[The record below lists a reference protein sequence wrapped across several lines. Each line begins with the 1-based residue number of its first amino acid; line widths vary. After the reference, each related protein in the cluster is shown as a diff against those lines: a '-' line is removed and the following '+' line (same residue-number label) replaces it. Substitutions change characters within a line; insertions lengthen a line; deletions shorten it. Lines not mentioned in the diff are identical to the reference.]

1 MSTLALT
8 FPKPEASALQALQ
21 RGARQRRGLILGSA
35 FGFPLAFYG
44 LLLAVLMVRYGD
56 LPNYFTLYNWP
67 ANIWRIVEST
77 GSLADIVA
85 IAADEW
91 LIETGL
97 MNYDYGNGIAD
108 WSMSIVPHK
117 LVILML
123 TGALIGLNVAVLLE
137 LKAAVTLGQ
146 QALQIAGGLLASFG
160 ALGASI
166 PNTTVFSVVHCA
178 IPSWIG
184 SFAVLGID
192 QYDLYPIQPYGPL
205 ICAAGLLALTVS
217 ALLIAAGDRSAL
229 PSHELSPR
237 GSSC

>member
-1 MSTLALT
+1 MSTLALA
-8 FPKPEASALQALQ
+8 FPKPEASALQALLHSAGQ
-21 RGARQRRGLILGSA
+21 NRRLILGFA
-35 FGFPLAFYG
+35 FGFPVVFYG
-44 LLLAVLMVRYGD
+44 LLLAVLMIRYGD

-117 LVILML
+117 FVILIVA
-123 TGALIGLNVAVLLE
+123 GALIGLNVAAVLE
-137 LKAAVTLGQ
+137 PTAPVASGQ
-146 QALQIAGGLLASFG
+146 PVLQMAGGLLASFG

-178 IPSWIG
+178 IPSWVG

-205 ICAAGLLALTVS
+205 ICAAGLLTLIVS
-217 ALLIAAGDRSAL
+217 ALLIAAGDRSRL
-229 PSHELSPR
+229 PSHGRFSR
-237 GSSC
+237 GAPC

>member
-1 MSTLALT
+1 MSALALN
-8 FPKPEASALQALQ
+8 PHKPEVSASQALL
-21 RGARQRRGLILGSA
+21 RGAGQRRRLVLGFA
-35 FGFPLAFYG
+35 VGFPVAFYG
-44 LLLAVLMVRYGD
+44 LLLTILMARYGG

-97 MNYDYGNGIAD
+97 MNFDYGNGIAD

-123 TGALIGLNVAVLLE
+123 TGALIGLNVAALRELRAPATPGLQVLQ
-137 LKAAVTLGQ
+137 TG
-146 QALQIAGGLLASFG
+146 GGLLAGFG
-160 ALGASI
+160 ALAASI
-166 PNTTVFSVVHCA
+166 PNTTVFSVAHCA
-178 IPSWIG
+178 IPSWVG

-205 ICAAGLLALTVS
+205 FCAAGLLALIVS
-217 ALLIAAGDRSAL
+217 ALLIAATDRSAL
-229 PSHELSPR
+229 PSHGLSSR
-237 GSSC
+237 GSPC

>member
-8 FPKPEASALQALQ
+8 LPKAEPGALQELL
-21 RGARQRRGLILGSA
+21 RSARQRSRLIVGFA
-35 FGFPLAFYG
+35 FGFPVVFYG
-44 LLLAVLMVRYGD
+44 LLLAILMIRYGD

-117 LVILML
+117 LIILML
-123 TGALIGLNVAVLLE
+123 TGALIGLNAAAMLD
-137 LKAAVTLGQ
+137 LKGAAAPGQ
-146 QALQIAGGLLASFG
+146 QMLHTAGGLLAAFG

-178 IPSWIG
+178 IPSWVG

-192 QYDLYPIQPYGPL
+192 QYDLFPVQPYGPL
-205 ICAAGLLALTVS
+205 ICATGLVALATS
-217 ALLIAAGDRSAL
+217 ALLIAAGDRSVL
-229 PSHELSPR
+229 PSREPSKR
-237 GSSC
+237 GNAC